1 MSTKQTVFRLDGE
14 VYGLD
19 IMDVSTVEKDLK
31 ITKLSNTPINE
42 NSQLK
47 NVHSLKNVK
56 GKTDLRGEVIPVYS
70 LRRKFGYED
79 KHADAETRY
88 LITKVNGK
96 NIAFEVDNVKGI
108 DDIQLSDIYEVPSII
123 KCNKTSYIKSI
134 ADMDGSLVIILDTI
148 NILDEEETKAL

>member
-14 VYGLD
+14 EYGLD
-19 IMDVSTVEKDLK
+19 IMDVSTVEKDLEV
-31 ITKLSNTPINE
+31 TKLSNAPNNE
-42 NSQLK
+42 NSY
-47 NVHSLKNVK
+47 LKNVK
-56 GKTDLRGEVIPVYS
+56 GKTNLRGEVMPVYS

-79 KHADAETRY
+79 KQADAETRY
-88 LITKVNGK
+88 LITKANGK

-108 DDIQLSDIYEVPSII
+108 DDIQLWDIYEVPSII

-134 ADMDGSLVIILDTI
+134 ADMDGSLVIILDTS